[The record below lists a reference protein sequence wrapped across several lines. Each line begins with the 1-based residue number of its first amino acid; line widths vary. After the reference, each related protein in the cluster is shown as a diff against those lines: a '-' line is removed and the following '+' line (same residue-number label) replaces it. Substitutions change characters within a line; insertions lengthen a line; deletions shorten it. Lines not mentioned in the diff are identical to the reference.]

1 MANARAHKALG
12 TPSANA
18 ANAKDYH
25 LSLRDMLHR
34 LTAYE
39 QFETGEGS
47 LVQGVQNLMV
57 PVKVN
62 VPVFFGAKVRI
73 IFQL

>member
-1 MANARAHKALG
+1 MADARAHKALG
-12 TPSANA
+12 APSANA

-47 LVQGVQNLMV
+47 LVQGVQKFN
-57 PVKVN
+57 
-62 VPVFFGAKVRI
+62 GSS
-73 IFQL
+73 